1 MIMDLLNKLLGKES
15 YPKTFEGGV
24 FTITSVPLNQ
34 VDTFFEQMSEK
45 TRAWT
50 ARAARGE
57 CGWICAD
64 CCSTFPEGM
73 PDQCVHGS
81 NSAQISLNEINY
93 KVNYLPS
100 NISTKI

>member
-1 MIMDLLNKLLGKES
+1 MVMDLLNKLLGKES

-34 VDTFFEQMSEK
+34 VDAFFEQMNEK

-73 PDQCVHGS
+73 PDQCVHGQQRCTDIIKRDKLQS
-81 NSAQISLNEINY
+81 
-93 KVNYLPS
+93 KLP
-100 NISTKI
+100 TE